1 MVARTPYADVED
13 ESLHVLPANL
23 PIEPGDVLGLAV
35 TPGAAVG
42 IRRDSTGARTDRWFG
57 PLIYEVRPPE
67 QGSGTGFDHEL
78 LLRAEYVPGARWR
91 IPGSLVG
98 DSAARARPGR
108 PAGRYVL
115 RRGASPVAFV
125 VVRAGREV
133 AADLIVGGRRLARV
147 PVAAARPG
155 GELTSIEFRRARFG
169 RQILLVRWQN
179 PHSIVDHEYAVNERS
194 LTLLS

>member
-1 MVARTPYADVED
+1 
-13 ESLHVLPANL
+13 
-23 PIEPGDVLGLAV
+23 
-35 TPGAAVG
+35 
-42 IRRDSTGARTDRWFG
+42 
-57 PLIYEVRPPE
+57 
-67 QGSGTGFDHEL
+67 
-78 LLRAEYVPGARWR
+78 
-91 IPGSLVG
+91 
-98 DSAARARPGR
+98 
-108 PAGRYVL
+108 
-115 RRGASPVAFV
+115 
-125 VVRAGREV
+125 V